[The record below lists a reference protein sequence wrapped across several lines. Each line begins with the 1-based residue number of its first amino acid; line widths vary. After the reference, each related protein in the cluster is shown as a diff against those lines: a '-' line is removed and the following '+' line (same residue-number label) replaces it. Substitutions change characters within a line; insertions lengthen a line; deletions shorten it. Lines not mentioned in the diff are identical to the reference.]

1 MHFIGEQC
9 HLDGRLL
16 PHPQGRQGGE
26 CCKEDDCRQ
35 LLSYYHEAR
44 MEGLCG
50 EPPRLASGHPQEFSR
65 EVQKCDL
72 NFLLQTFKKY

>member
-35 LLSYYHEAR
+35 LLSYYHEAG

-50 EPPRLASGHPQEFSR
+50 ESPRLAAGHPQEFGP
-65 EVQKCDL
+65 EVQKWDIYFFC
-72 NFLLQTFKKY
+72 